1 MMDSYSLIRIHW
13 SEYDGFSF
21 IDQNMM
27 DSHSLIRIW
36 WILIHW
42 SEYDGFLFYGQN
54 ITDSYSLI
62 RIHWSEYDGFSFI
75 DQNMMDSHSLIRT
88 RQATLH
94 YKWRVTLNYDYSKI
108 CALFLWTT
116 KVFVIGSFRKIT
128 SDECTFLPY
137 AGLLLNLREF
147 KASVREKLKGE

>member
-1 MMDSYSLIRIHW
+1 M
-13 SEYDGFSF
+13 
-21 IDQNMM
+21 QNIST
-27 DSHSLIRIW
+27 SHFCRKTQIWNNQSSKKIW

-42 SEYDGFLFYGQN
+42 SEYDGFLFIDQN
-54 ITDSYSLI
+54 SLI
-62 RIHWSEYDGFSFI
+62 RIWWILIHWSEYDGFSFI